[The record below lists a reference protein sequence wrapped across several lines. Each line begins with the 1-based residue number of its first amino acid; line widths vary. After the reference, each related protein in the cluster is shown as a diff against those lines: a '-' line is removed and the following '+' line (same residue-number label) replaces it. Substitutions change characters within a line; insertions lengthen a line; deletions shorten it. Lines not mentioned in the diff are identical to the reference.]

1 MQILRSD
8 KIDFKIKTITKDK
21 EGHYVIIKGSIQ
33 EENITIAIIN
43 ALNIGAPQY
52 IRQTLADIKGDIDS
66 NTVTIED
73 INIPLT
79 PMDSS
84 SKWKFNKGISS
95 IQFSSVD
102 QSCLTLCDPMNRNT
116 PGLPVHHQLL
126 EFTQTYVHRVGDAI
140 QPSHP
145 VSSPSPPAPN
155 PSQHQGFFQ

>member
-8 KIDFKIKTITKDK
+8 KIDFKLKTITKDK

-33 EENITIAIIN
+33 EENITIVIIN
-43 ALNIGAPQY
+43 APNIGAPQY

-84 SKWKFNKGISS
+84 SEWIFKKGISA

-102 QSCLTLCDPMNRNT
+102 QSCLTLCDPID
-116 PGLPVHHQLL
+116 G
-126 EFTQTYVHRVGDAI
+126 
-140 QPSHP
+140 
-145 VSSPSPPAPN
+145 SPPGSAVPGIL
-155 PSQHQGFFQ
+155 QARTLEWGAIA